1 MRLIGVVHMVAVH
14 ALLLGIALLE
24 ELGGD
29 LREHSVGQ
37 DVLFLNRPLCSLSLQ
52 LVHLGSEGVSKAA
65 GDGLLVAQDLLGELG
80 LDGSGSLAVIAMDQ
94 ALELLGDHLVALA
107 QDDVEHSLRANDLA
121 GGGDQRRIACV
132 LTNAGDLSQHFVQL
146 VFLAGI
152 LQLLEHVGEHAARH
166 LIQQGV
172 GVHAQRLGAD
182 LAVGDVLLAQLCKV
196 CTHDVQLL
204 EVEAGVVIGAYSSI
218 CVTGPLWYYFKTG
231 FGKKKDAANGKN
243 NKKAVE
249 KKKTAKAQ

>member
-1 MRLIGVVHMVAVH
+1 
-14 ALLLGIALLE
+14 
-24 ELGGD
+24 
-29 LREHSVGQ
+29 
-37 DVLFLNRPLCSLSLQ
+37 
-52 LVHLGSEGVSKAA
+52 
-65 GDGLLVAQDLLGELG
+65 
-80 LDGSGSLAVIAMDQ
+80 MDQ

-107 QDDVEHSLRANDLA
+107 QDDVEDSLGADDLA

-204 EVEAGVVIGAYSSI
+204 EVEAGVVIGALQGCDEALGSH
-218 CVTGPLWYYFKTG
+218 VAGVPPLRG
-231 FGKKKDAANGKN
+231 LM
-243 NKKAVE
+243 AVSTMSAPASMPFSRDME
-249 KKKTAKAQ
+249 ARPAV